1 METFFSFIIAGVV
14 LLAFIV
20 AFLVFIKAG
29 GKNLSSSHRQFI
41 EKQWTNIVEESYRNM
56 HTAILDADK
65 LLGHVLELRG
75 YKGSVGEQL
84 KSAGSLFAAID
95 SVWSAHK
102 VRNRIAHEIGVNINK
117 KQGEGALRI
126 YKKAL
131 NDLGAKL

>member
-1 METFFSFIIAGVV
+1 MEAFF
-14 LLAFIV
+14 LFIV
-20 AFLVFIKAG
+20 AGIVFLAFVVAFFVFIKAG
-29 GKNLSSSHRQFI
+29 GKKLTYSHQQFI
-41 EKQWTNIVEESYRNM
+41 EKQWRNITEESYRNM

-84 KSAGSLFAAID
+84 KSAGPLFTALD

-117 KQGEGALRI
+117 KQGQGALRI